1 MTQIKD
7 VMSQDVQFVTP
18 EKTVQQVAE
27 IMQARDIG
35 FVPVGEN
42 DRLIGMVTDRD
53 ITTRCVAT
61 GQNPASQQIRDVMT
75 PKTYYCYDD
84 QPVEEVCNNLG
95 EIQVRRLPV
104 VNRDKRLVG
113 VVSLGDLAQEAS
125 RPNVGQ
131 TQQQITAQCAQNN
144 QEQAA

>member
-7 VMSQDVQFVTP
+7 VMSRDYKFISPHASIHEAAQ
-18 EKTVQQVAE
+18 
-27 IMQARDIG
+27 IMRDLDIG
-35 FVPVGEN
+35 FLPVAEK
-42 DRLIGMVTDRD
+42 DRMIGMVTDRD
-53 ITTRCVAT
+53 IVVRSAAEGTKPT
-61 GQNPASQQIRDVMT
+61 SQEIGEIMT

-84 QPVEEVCNNLG
+84 QEIEDVCNNLG

-113 VVSLGDLAQEAS
+113 IVSLGDLAQEAS

-131 TQQQITAQCAQNN
+131 TQQQITAECAND
-144 QEQAA
+144 QAKAA

>member
-53 ITTRCVAT
+53 ITTRSVAT
-61 GQNPASQQIRDVMT
+61 GQNPASQQIRDIMT

-131 TQQQITAQCAQNN
+131 TQQQITAQCAQP
-144 QEQAA
+144 QTQAA

>member
-7 VMSQDVQFVTP
+7 VMSHNVEFVTP

-27 IMQARDIG
+27 IMQVRDIG

-53 ITTRCVAT
+53 ITVRSIAT
-61 GQNPASQQIRDVMT
+61 GQNPATQQIRDVMT
-75 PKTYYCYDD
+75 PKTYYCFDD
-84 QPVEEVCNNLG
+84 QEIEEVCNNLG

-131 TQQQITAQCAQNN
+131 TQQQITAECANDQA
-144 QEQAA
+144 QAA

>member
-7 VMSQDVQFVTP
+7 VMSTDFQFITP
-18 EKTVQQVAE
+18 ETTVKEAAQK
-27 IMQARDIG
+27 MRDSDFG
-35 FVPVGEN
+35 FLPIGEN

-53 ITTRCVAT
+53 IAIRSTAQ
-61 GQNPASQQIRDVMT
+61 GQDPAEQSVRDIMT
-75 PKTYYCYDD
+75 PKTYYCFDD
-84 QPVEEVCNNLG
+84 QDIEEVCNNLG

-113 VVSLGDLAQEAS
+113 IVSLGDLSQEAS

-131 TQQQITAQCAQNN
+131 TQQQITAECSADARK
-144 QEQAA
+144 AA